1 MIQYSPPWYL
11 VLSATGVQ
19 DYTSNSPIVDK
30 NSVQTLENLQTK
42 ERWYNERRLTARSD
56 WGTNLP
62 RLRQALRCNWWH
74 LQQKPTRRENVLEII
89 NAEASILSS
98 L

>member
-42 ERWYNERRLTARSD
+42 ER
-56 WGTNLP
+56 
-62 RLRQALRCNWWH
+62 
-74 LQQKPTRRENVLEII
+74 
-89 NAEASILSS
+89 
-98 L
+98 